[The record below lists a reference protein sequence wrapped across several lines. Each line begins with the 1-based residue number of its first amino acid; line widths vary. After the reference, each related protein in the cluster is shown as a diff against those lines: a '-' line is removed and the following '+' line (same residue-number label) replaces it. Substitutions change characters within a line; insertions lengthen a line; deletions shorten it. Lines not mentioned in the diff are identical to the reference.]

1 MEERRLFAGFDG
13 GGSKTLCALC
23 DGEGTLLGTGVGGP
37 SNFRY
42 CGEETARQS
51 MRDAQAN
58 AFADA
63 KIAPQRLFFA
73 YVSSAT
79 IPTYGGEK
87 YLPFFSGCV
96 DSLQLYCE
104 GDLYPVWYGACGDAP
119 GIVLI
124 AGTGSVAYLFRGQSV
139 LRAGGW
145 GPQIGDEGSGYAIG
159 QAAMRRVMR
168 MYDGR
173 EPMDKAFYDCILKH
187 YHIDL
192 ATKLIAAA
200 REDRAVVASCARA
213 VCALA
218 ENGNAVAGE
227 LIADAAGE
235 LCALIEAVL
244 SRDTHS
250 DALPLVL
257 SGGLMSENAIL
268 KKNLCALLPARCPR
282 LKSVET
288 AKASPAL
295 VCAALA
301 LKMAGLTEASACLLR
316 SAKGEKS
323 C

>member
-1 MEERRLFAGFDG
+1 MKKRLFAGYDG
-13 GGSKTLCALC
+13 GGSKTVCALY
-23 DGEGTLLGTGVGGP
+23 DETGRLLGTGSGGA
-37 SNFRY
+37 SNYRY
-42 CGEETARQS
+42 CGEETAAQS
-51 MRDAQAN
+51 MIDALDGAFRDAGLQKEKLA
-58 AFADA
+58 
-63 KIAPQRLFFA
+63 LA
-73 YVSSAT
+73 YISNAT
-79 IPTYGGEK
+79 IPTYGGDE
-87 YLPFFSGCV
+87 YVPFFEGCV
-96 DSLQLYCE
+96 DAEKVVCE
-104 GDLYPVWYGACGDAP
+104 GDLYPIWYGATRLAP
-119 GIVLI
+119 AVVCIV
-124 AGTGSVAYLFRGQSV
+124 GTGSVAYLFRQQKTV
-139 LRAGGW
+139 RAGGW
-145 GPQIGDEGSGYAIG
+145 GPQIGDEGSGYAVG

-187 YHIDL
+187 YRIDL

-213 VCALA
+213 VCALT
-218 ENGNAVAGE
+218 ESGNPVAGE

-268 KKNLCALLPARCPR
+268 KKSLCALLPARCPR

-301 LKMAGLTEASACLLR
+301 LKMAGLTEASARLMR
-316 SAKGEKS
+316 FAKGEKS